1 MTYDAKILADS
12 ISPMG
17 HRLTTFE
24 ITFPRI
30 VLAEFNTHRTFC
42 LAGDAVLEFELPA
55 GSSKGGHR
63 RKYATRLDAFVSKWL
78 HGANRTGA
86 NPKRACDLEWIQPGK
101 WYSSSEVA
109 ARLGMASAT
118 NIHTACRSGII
129 KAEKRDGQWWML
141 GGEVLSWRQSSPDHT
156 RFDMRAKLM
165 GMRIRQFNED
175 TGDIQTAHVV
185 DAMESGRKEV
195 FEVTAGDFQVAGSA
209 DHRVLTVEGWKTI
222 GTLHQG
228 DLLIARKF
236 GKRDEDRLDPMRLK
250 KIGGVWRSVWQRE
263 QRERLTAQDPSCR
276 RCRIRPG
283 EHVHHLVPVH
293 EDPTR
298 AFDETNITLT
308 CEPCHHEWHTIQGWQ
323 GGTYLYGAAV
333 RVETIEPRGVE
344 PTYDLTIDGKYENF
358 LANGIV
364 VHNSRNSASSRA
376 IPVKKML
383 ERVRENPFVPSIWGK
398 NQKGMQASEILDD
411 EDEARAVFAWRAHAD
426 QAVSTARYLS
436 GPESE
441 GGLDV
446 HKQIA
451 NRLLEPWLWH
461 TVIVSATEWDNF
473 WNLRDSK
480 MAQPELRST
489 VALMREL
496 YRDNRPDALDFGD
509 WHLPLIDKAEAF
521 NIDVSGGRAYIT
533 AAKISAGRCARV
545 SYLTHDG
552 KRDPGADVEL
562 AGSLIANGHMSPLEH
577 PARPMT
583 SEELELFK
591 QREYVWDEGDYC
603 WKQTGRY
610 THFLGNVQGW
620 VQFRKM
626 IPGEADIHT
635 HRGLHA

>member
-1 MTYDAKILADS
+1 MSYAAKILADS
-12 ISPMG
+12 VSPAG

-24 ITFPRI
+24 VTFPRI

-42 LAGDAVLEFELPA
+42 LAGDTVLEFELPA
-55 GSSKGGHR
+55 GSSKGVHR

-78 HGANRTGA
+78 HGANRVGA
-86 NPKRACDLEWIQPGK
+86 NPKRAYDLEWIQPAK
-101 WYSSSEVA
+101 EYSGGEVA
-109 ARLGMASAT
+109 ARLGMANASAV
-118 NIHTACRSGII
+118 HTACRSGAI
-129 KAEKRDGQWWML
+129 KAVKRDRQWWVL

-195 FEVTAGDFQVAGSA
+195 FEVTAGDFRVAGSA

-222 GTLHQG
+222 GTLRQG
-228 DLLIARKF
+228 ELLIARKF
-236 GKRDEDRLDPMRLK
+236 GKRDEDRMDPMRLK

-263 QRERLTAQDPSCR
+263 QRERLSGQDPTCR
-276 RCRIRPG
+276 RCRIRNG

-308 CEPCHHEWHTIQGWQ
+308 CEPCHREWHTIQGWQ

-376 IPVKKML
+376 IPVEKMIK
-383 ERVRENPFVPSIWGK
+383 RVHTDPFLPVYWGK
-398 NQKGMQASEILDD
+398 NQKGMQAEVEFETREVLDAEWRLFAAVAID
-411 EDEARAVFAWRAHAD
+411 SARR
-426 QAVSTARYLS
+426 L
-436 GPESE
+436 
-441 GGLDV
+441 LDFGV

-461 TVIVSATEWDNF
+461 TVIVSATEWANF
-473 WNLRDSK
+473 FNLRDNK
-480 MAQPELRST
+480 MAQPEIHH
-489 VALMREL
+489 AADLMHQL
-496 YRDNRPDALDFGD
+496 YLASKPVHPSVSQ
-509 WHLPLIDKAEAF
+509 WHLPLVTLEEIVDFRMQDIDAVK
-521 NIDVSGGRAYIT
+521 V
-533 AAKISAGRCARV
+533 SAGRCARV

-552 KRDPGADVEL
+552 KRDPAEDVKLHDSLL
-562 AGSLIANGHMSPLEH
+562 ASGHMSPLEH

-583 SEELELFK
+583 AIELKLFE
-591 QREYVWDEGDYC
+591 QPVYEWRDEQFVDTGD
-603 WKQTGRY
+603 R

-620 VQFRKM
+620 VQWRKM

-635 HRGLHA
+635 HRGTVA